1 MMSIFHFN
9 YKKVIPDIALS
20 IAMIVAIPLS
30 YLSMKILFHL
40 VVDDNII
47 SFFFI
52 CFILIKIIY
61 NLFTRIGINIYEK
74 KFGVRR

>member
-1 MMSIFHFN
+1 MNKIHFN

-20 IAMIVAIPLS
+20 IAMLLSIPLA
-30 YLSMKILFHL
+30 YLFMKILFHL
-40 VVDDNII
+40 VIDDNIV
-47 SFFFI
+47 SFFFV

-61 NLFTRIGINIYEK
+61 NIFTRIGINIYEK